1 MKKGVTPLLWTLVV
15 INVVLSLVNAV
26 FPNHIPIPLLIV
38 VSIVVPLAFALF
50 HGAVRYQWSGI
61 LIFLVMCLVVS
72 NLLENTS
79 ILTGFPFGHYYY
91 TSGLGPKLFLVPLA
105 IGPFYFGT
113 GYLAWVLATVLIGDV
128 RPKGSWFTTFA
139 VPFMASFMMVAWDLG
154 MDPTNSTI
162 RHLWIWEQGGGYFG
176 VPLTNY
182 LGWFFTVY
190 VFFQLFA
197 LYLRLRKASREGEEP
212 TLPRSYYA
220 QAIVMYAVIGLVIV
234 VNYLVGSTNTAITD
248 AVGIVWQTRSIA
260 EAEAT
265 VSIFTML
272 FAAALSAVKLLQG
285 SAAVPNTSV
294 DVKTEETATKRT
306 DIVGSKN

>member
-190 VFFQLFA
+190 VFFQFFA

-285 SAAVPNTSV
+285 SVDVPNTSV